1 MIQTKL
7 AIIGVGHVGS
17 QVLTD
22 CSHLN
27 LFSEI
32 VLIDSKEDTA
42 KGEALDHRHALAA
55 SYRTNSK
62 IYAGDF
68 ADCADADVII
78 ISAGVSE
85 KPRPG
90 EDMPP
95 RALMGKEN
103 AVEIRK
109 IMAGI
114 TAYTH
119 EAIIIL
125 ITNPVDT
132 ITYIAENEFDYPKG
146 RIFGTGTTLDT
157 FRYRQIIAS
166 HYGVDPKAVSG
177 YIMGEHGS
185 TAFAAFS
192 STTVGALTLSQC
204 DALLDRAEPVD
215 REFISQEVVHTASDV
230 FNWKGWTNSGI
241 GEVAAV
247 LARAV
252 MLDEKSI
259 FPVTATVDGFY
270 NCHGE
275 AAFSMPCII
284 GRNGLERQIP
294 LPLDEEEYEKL
305 QLSINDIQHTLQSV
319 R

>member
-27 LFSEI
+27 LFSDI
-32 VLIDSKEDTA
+32 VLIDSNEETA
-42 KGEALDHRHALAA
+42 RGEALDHRHALAA

-62 IYAGDF
+62 IYAGDY

-90 EDMPP
+90 EEMPP

-114 TAYTH
+114 TQHTKD
-119 EAIIIL
+119 AIIIL

-146 RIFGTGTTLDT
+146 KIFGTGTTLDT
-157 FRYRQIIAS
+157 FRYRQIVAA
-166 HYGVDPKAVSG
+166 HYQVDPKERQRLHHGRTRQHRLPGFQQHDCGCTHPFPKRCLIGPCGTIGPKIRQPRSG
-177 YIMGEHGS
+177 AHGIRC
-185 TAFAAFS
+185 
-192 STTVGALTLSQC
+192 LQ
-204 DALLDRAEPVD
+204 
-215 REFISQEVVHTASDV
+215 
-230 FNWKGWTNSGI
+230 
-241 GEVAAV
+241 
-247 LARAV
+247 
-252 MLDEKSI
+252 
-259 FPVTATVDGFY
+259 
-270 NCHGE
+270 
-275 AAFSMPCII
+275 
-284 GRNGLERQIP
+284 LERLDQFRHRGSRSSLGP
-294 LPLDEEEYEKL
+294 RCHAGREKHLPCDRNRRRLL
-305 QLSINDIQHTLQSV
+305 QLPWRSSLQYALHH
-319 R
+319 RQERLGETDPLAAG